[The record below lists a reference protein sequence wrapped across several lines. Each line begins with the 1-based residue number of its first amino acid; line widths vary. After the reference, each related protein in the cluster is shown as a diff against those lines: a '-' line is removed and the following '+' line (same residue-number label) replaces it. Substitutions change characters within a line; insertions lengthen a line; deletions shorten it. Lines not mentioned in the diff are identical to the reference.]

1 MTNTTGESTFL
12 PARRATLVASM
23 AVLLALGG
31 CATFKQS
38 PPEQQA
44 PPPKADTV
52 TKLPPVHW
60 KDMQKSSAEEKTE
73 PESTTEPSKPE
84 SLWARMRAHFE
95 LPDVDND
102 RIDAKLNW
110 YASHPKYVD
119 RVAERAKPYLY
130 YIVEQLNARDMPVE
144 LALLPVFESA
154 YNPFAYSGS
163 GASGLW
169 QFMPVAAHRFAL
181 KQSWWYDGRRDV
193 VASTRAALDYLQYL
207 HGKFDNWVLAV
218 AAYNSGGGRVARA
231 IRSNKRR
238 GKPTDFWHLDL
249 PRQTRAYV
257 PCLIAIRDIIKK
269 PKKYNVTLP
278 SVPNKPYLAR
288 VPVKS
293 QIDIARAAKMAGLS
307 LEQMYLLNAGLN
319 RWATAPGKTQY
330 LLIPMAERADFVA
343 NLAAL
348 PKTKRVQWA
357 HHKIRHGETL
367 STIAHHYGTTVTVL
381 ERVNH
386 LDGSTIRTGHY
397 LMVPNAATDLD
408 QNALSEIR
416 SLRHVELARQGRKTH
431 YVVRA
436 GDSLWAIGR
445 RFNVSTRELARW
457 NHMSTHATLRVGQ
470 RLVLWRH
477 GRPRGQG
484 RKVHYTVHTGDSLW
498 AIGQRYG
505 VSTRDLARWNG
516 IGKRSTLHIGEKLVI
531 WASGTHGHSRRHG
544 KVQYTVRTG
553 DSLWTIGQHYGVST
567 RELARWNGIDTDDPL
582 HAGDKLAIWPHGHA
596 PSASV
601 KTVSADADD
610 LRHEIHYTVHAGDS
624 LWSISNQFDVDVNK
638 LANWNALSLHDYLH
652 PGQSLVLYVNEQ
664 SASTSS

>member
-1 MTNTTGESTFL
+1 MTNTTGDSLFL
-12 PARRATLVASM
+12 PARRAVLMSSM
-23 AVLLALGG
+23 AMLLALGG

-52 TKLPPVHW
+52 TKLPPVNW
-60 KDMQKSSAEEKTE
+60 KDMRKGSEQKSPASKPA
-73 PESTTEPSKPE
+73 PEPSEPE
-84 SLWARMRAHFE
+84 SLWARMRTHFE

-102 RIDAKLNW
+102 RIEAKLNW
-110 YASHPKYVD
+110 YSSHPEYVH

-130 YIVEQLNARDMPVE
+130 YIVEQLDARDMPVE

-181 KQSWWYDGRRDV
+181 KESWWYDGRRDL

-218 AAYNSGGGRVARA
+218 AAYNSGGGRVERA
-231 IRSNKRR
+231 IRRNKRR

-257 PCLIAIRDIIKK
+257 PWLIAIRDIIKS
-269 PKKYNVTLP
+269 PDKYSVTLP
-278 SVPNKPYLAR
+278 DIPNKPYLAR
-288 VPVKS
+288 IPVKS

-307 LEQMYLLNAGLN
+307 LKQMYLLNAGFN

-330 LLIPMAERADFVA
+330 LMIPRAERADFVA

-348 PKTKRVQWA
+348 PDGKRVQWA
-357 HHKIRHGETL
+357 RHEIKRGETL
-367 STIAHHYGTTVTVL
+367 STIASHYGTTVAAL

-386 LDGSTIRTGHY
+386 LHGSTIRAGHY
-397 LMVPNAATDLD
+397 LMIPNAATDLD
-408 QNALSEIR
+408 QTALARIR
-416 SLRHVELARQGRKTH
+416 SLRHVELAHQGRKTH
-431 YVVRA
+431 YVVRS

-445 RFNVSTRELARW
+445 RFNVSTRKLARW
-457 NHMSTHATLRVGQ
+457 NHISTHATLRIGQ
-470 RLVLWRH
+470 KLVLWRH
-477 GRPRGQG
+477 GAPHGQG
-484 RKVHYTVHTGDSLW
+484 HKTHYTVRAGDSLW
-498 AIGQRYG
+498 SIGQHYGVGINRIARWNGISKQATLHIGERLVIWTRGRGQRHGKIRYTVRSGDSLWRIGRRYG
-505 VSTRDLARWNG
+505 VSTHELARWNG
-516 IGKRSTLHIGEKLVI
+516 IGKNE
-531 WASGTHGHSRRHG
+531 
-544 KVQYTVRTG
+544 
-553 DSLWTIGQHYGVST
+553 
-567 RELARWNGIDTDDPL
+567 PL
-582 HAGDKLAIWPHGHA
+582 HPGDTLTIWPHGHGT
-596 PSASV
+596 ASV
-601 KTVSADADD
+601 ETVSADADD

-624 LWSISNQFDVDVNK
+624 LWSISNQFDVNVKK
-638 LANWNALSLHDYLH
+638 LARWNALSLNDYLH
-652 PGQSLVLYVNEQ
+652 PGQELVLYINEQ